1 VVEPALSKKLFG
13 ECKNTQ
19 AVIME
24 INHPWIWIDT
34 QTTMNEAKEEIG
46 KSSIICVDTEY
57 DSFRYFREVLCLIQ
71 IDAGGRTYL
80 FDPLGKLD
88 FAFLGTI
95 FNNLSVL
102 KIMHAGDNDIRL
114 LKRDYGFEF
123 NNIFDTHQAASIL
136 GCHNLSLST
145 LISQYLGI
153 ELKKDKKMQRS
164 NWETRPLK
172 EEQLRY
178 AVEDT
183 AHLAAL
189 YRRLESEIQFRGLKR
204 KAARAFDRI
213 AAVTWSEKLFNP
225 QACKGIKGYDS
236 LSAYQKN
243 YLLNLYSWRFQKAK
257 KTNMA
262 RFRILSDQALLDLAR
277 SEASSMEMLRETEIL
292 SPEKIRLY
300 GREIIDTISVGRG
313 SEQELQ

>member
-1 VVEPALSKKLFG
+1 
-13 ECKNTQ
+13 
-19 AVIME
+19 ME
-24 INHPWIWIDT
+24 IYRQWVWIDT
-34 QTTMNEAKEEIG
+34 ETRMNEAKERIG
-46 KSSIICVDTEY
+46 NSSIVCVDTEY

-71 IDAGGRTYL
+71 IDARGRTYL
-80 FDPLGKLD
+80 FDPLGELD
-88 FAFLGTI
+88 FSFLGAI
-95 FNNLSVL
+95 FEDPAVL

-145 LISQYLGI
+145 LISQYLGM

-164 NWETRPLK
+164 KWETRPLT
-172 EEQLRY
+172 EEQMRY
-178 AVEDT
+178 AAEDT
-183 AHLAAL
+183 AHLSAL
-189 YRRLESEIQFRGLKR
+189 YRRLEAEIQLRGLAK
-204 KAARAFDRI
+204 KAARAFDKI

-225 QACKGIKGYDS
+225 RACKGIKGYDS
-236 LSAYQKN
+236 LSAQQKHH
-243 YLLNLYSWRFQKAK
+243 LLNLYRWRFQKAK

-262 RFRILSDQALLDLAR
+262 RFRILPDQTLIDLAR

-300 GREIIDTISVGRG
+300 GREIIETITDGKG
-313 SEQELQ
+313 PE

>member
-1 VVEPALSKKLFG
+1 
-13 ECKNTQ
+13 
-19 AVIME
+19 ME
-24 INHPWIWIDT
+24 IDRQWVWIDT
-34 QTTMNEAKEEIG
+34 ETRMNEAKERIG
-46 KSSIICVDTEY
+46 NSSIICVDTEY

-71 IDAGGRTYL
+71 IDARGRTYL
-80 FDPLGKLD
+80 FDPLGELD
-88 FAFLGTI
+88 FSFLGAI
-95 FNNLSVL
+95 FEDPAVL

-145 LISQYLGI
+145 LISQYLGM

-164 NWETRPLK
+164 KWETRPLT
-172 EEQLRY
+172 EEQMHY
-178 AVEDT
+178 AAEDT

-189 YRRLESEIQFRGLKR
+189 YRRLEAEIQLRGLVK
-204 KAARAFDRI
+204 KAARAFDKI

-225 QACKGIKGYDS
+225 RACKGIKGYDS
-236 LSAYQKN
+236 LSAQQKH
-243 YLLNLYSWRFQKAK
+243 YLLNLYRWRFQKAK

-262 RFRILSDQALLDLAR
+262 RFRILPDQTLIDLAR
-277 SEASSMEMLRETEIL
+277 SEAFSMEMLRETEIL

-300 GREIIDTISVGRG
+300 GWEIIETITDGKG
-313 SEQELQ
+313 PE

>member
-1 VVEPALSKKLFG
+1 
-13 ECKNTQ
+13 
-19 AVIME
+19 ME
-24 INHPWIWIDT
+24 MNHQWVWIDT
-34 QTTMNEAKEEIG
+34 QTRMNEAKEDIG
-46 KSSIICVDTEY
+46 NSSIICVDTEY

-80 FDPLGKLD
+80 FDPLGKFD
-88 FAFLGTI
+88 FSFLGTI
-95 FNNLSVL
+95 FKDPAVL

-114 LKRDYGFEF
+114 LKRDYCFEF
-123 NNIFDTHQAASIL
+123 KNIFDTHQAASIL

-145 LISQYLGI
+145 LISQYLGM

-164 NWETRPLK
+164 KWETRPLT
-172 EEQLRY
+172 EGQIHY

-183 AHLAAL
+183 AHLTVL
-189 YRRLESEIQFRGLKR
+189 YRRLESEIQLRGLEK
-204 KAARAFDRI
+204 KAARAFDKI

-236 LSAYQKN
+236 LSAHQKHH
-243 YLLNLYSWRFQKAK
+243 LLNLYRWRFQKAR

-262 RFRILSDQALLDLAR
+262 RFRILPDHALLDLAR
-277 SEASSMEMLRETEIL
+277 SEASSMEMLRKTEML

-300 GREIIDTISVGRG
+300 GREIIETISGGRG
-313 SEQELQ
+313 SEQNLQ